1 MKQLLRSAD
10 EVVAQIRPACRAVS
24 PWVFMLTFRR
34 APRLHQN
41 RQPCPQMVRS
51 HERAEDAAQAAAVE
65 PAGEGL
71 CCCRPRDGGVRRC
84 LDQFGPPIG
93 HHRRSRIRVVDSR
106 RVDDDPVCTVQRL
119 SSWRLH
125 LGARELS
132 PWREYRSRSGSW
144 RGDARAGQQTGSR
157 PGKQTLLLSSSWF
170 PDPRCSPIPCHFL
183 NESAATAS
191 AARCPTRGF
200 RRRIVGNLSL
210 LCSCFIPP
218 DWVGL
223 VTLVA
228 VSCKEFRVCK
238 LGTAGRHVWVVSDI
252 PMVKITKQV
261 PVHSIRIYW
270 YDDRSGT

>member
-1 MKQLLRSAD
+1 LEHESSRRGESTGADQDRGAGMRARANKPAAGQENRLCCSHLIFMVSRSA
-10 EVVAQIRPACRAVS
+10 
-24 PWVFMLTFRR
+24 
-34 APRLHQN
+34 
-41 RQPCPQMVRS
+41 
-51 HERAEDAAQAAAVE
+51 
-65 PAGEGL
+65 
-71 CCCRPRDGGVRRC
+71 
-84 LDQFGPPIG
+84 
-93 HHRRSRIRVVDSR
+93 
-106 RVDDDPVCTVQRL
+106 
-119 SSWRLH
+119 
-125 LGARELS
+125 
-132 PWREYRSRSGSW
+132 
-144 RGDARAGQQTGSR
+144 
-157 PGKQTLLLSSSWF
+157 LL
-170 PDPRCSPIPCHFL
+170 PIPCHFL